1 MFAGRRFRV
10 EPTDAQA
17 RLAQQTADA
26 CRAVWNTGLE
36 QRREYRRRGAW
47 MNYEQQAHELAEAKA
62 EQLWLTEV
70 PGHCLQQALRD
81 LDEACRTHGTFRV
94 RWRSARRWVPSFR
107 FPEGSK
113 MEVDKLNRRKSRV
126 KLPKLGWV
134 TFRASRCLDGETI
147 RSATLTREGKHW
159 FISFLVDD
167 GIATPAEH
175 ASPGTTMG
183 VDRGVVVA
191 VATSSG
197 NLFDRV
203 FTTPGERRRALRLQR
218 KLSRA
223 AKASANRNKT
233 RQALG
238 KLRARER
245 RRRQDFCVK
254 TAHQLAHNNA
264 LVVLE
269 KLPVRNLTRRARPV
283 ADPAKPG
290 LYLPNG
296 GSAKSGLNRAILSK
310 GWYQFEVALKSVS
323 RYSGTQ
329 VVKVPAAFTSQ
340 RCSACGHVDP
350 KSRES
355 QAVFR
360 CTHCLRP
367 AEHADVNAAK
377 NILAAGLLAVS
388 ACGDH
393 PELARYGKSSKQE
406 PAGNREELLLQPNQ
420 GWNPADSS
428 VRRTSMSEF
437 TNLSVG
443 RGCMGN
449 AAMRSA
455 RAAGL

>member
-1 MFAGRRFRV
+1 MLAGRRFRV
-10 EPTDAQA
+10 ELTEAQA
-17 RLAQQTADA
+17 QLAQQTADA

-47 MNYEQQAHELAEAKA
+47 MNYDAQAHELFDAKT
-62 EQLWLTEV
+62 EHSWLKEV

-81 LDEACRTHGTFRV
+81 LDAACRTHGTFKV
-94 RWRSARRWVPSFR
+94 RWRSGRRWAPSFR

-113 MEVDKLNRRKSRV
+113 MELRKLNRGKAQV

-134 TFRASRCLDGETI
+134 KFRASRSLDGESI

-159 FISFLVDD
+159 FVSFLVDD
-167 GIATPAEH
+167 GHTTPEVH
-175 ASPGTTMG
+175 AGPGTAVG
-183 VDRGVVVA
+183 VDRGVAVA
-191 VATSSG
+191 VATSAG
-197 NLFDRV
+197 DLLDRV
-203 FTTPGERRRALRLQR
+203 FTTPGERRRAVRLQR

-223 AKASANRNKT
+223 AKGSANRNKT
-233 RQALG
+233 RHTLANV
-238 KLRARER
+238 RARER
-245 RRRQDFCVK
+245 RRREDFCVK
-254 TAHQLAHNNA
+254 TAHRLAQNNVV
-264 LVVLE
+264 VVLE
-269 KLPVRNLTRRARPV
+269 KLPVRTMTRRAKPV

-290 LYLPNG
+290 QYLPNG
-296 GSAKSGLNRAILSK
+296 GSAKSGLNRAIASK
-310 GWYQFEVALKSVS
+310 GWYRFELALKSAA

-388 ACGDH
+388 ACGDD
-393 PELARYGKSSKQE
+393 P
-406 PAGNREELLLQPNQ
+406 
-420 GWNPADSS
+420 
-428 VRRTSMSEF
+428 
-437 TNLSVG
+437 
-443 RGCMGN
+443 
-449 AAMRSA
+449 
-455 RAAGL
+455 